1 MSMGEDSEESMFK
14 TSGLMGYLVK
24 RLNEERPDTQVGKT
38 IIQKMM
44 YLLSRN
50 GIIDFDFSMYHY
62 GPYSSEV
69 AGELNFAERNGI
81 VEISW
86 EDDKGYFIKPTNKI
100 EKFSYLLDDDEKR
113 AVDELIERFGGFK
126 AIDLSLIA
134 TALYLKD
141 NFGVGDDR
149 LVDAVHNAKNKYSL
163 VYIEGVLKAGGIIS
177 AVP

>member
-1 MSMGEDSEESMFK
+1 MSVGEDSEDSMFK

-24 RLNEERPDTQVGKT
+24 RLSEERPDKQVGKT

-50 GIIDFDFSMYHY
+50 GIVDFDYSMYHY

-69 AGELNFAERNGI
+69 AGELNFAERSGV

-86 EDDKGYFIKPTNKI
+86 EDDEGYFIKPTDKI
-100 EKFSYLLDDDEKR
+100 EKFSSLLDDNEKH
-113 AVDELIERFGGFK
+113 AVDELVERFGGFK

-141 NFGVGDDR
+141 NFGVDDDR
-149 LVDAVHNAKNKYSL
+149 LVDAVHNAKKKYSP
-163 VYIEGVLKAGGIIS
+163 VYIEGVLKAGGIL
-177 AVP
+177 